1 MKKEPEYIIKGH
13 ILEVLITKDL
23 SGIERVVIGNKVRS
37 RSYHPAPTD
46 CPHHRS
52 VFYDGNDKTKP
63 MEHHCDFLTETCE
76 IEENKIRQ
84 SEWENVLDEVKTKLS
99 KLKTGSHSGADFVWW
114 LVIETALNELKSL
127 RREVEKQ

>member
-37 RSYHPAPTD
+37 HLYHPAPEFTD

-84 SEWENVLDEVKTKLS
+84 SERENFADELIEFVNLCQYNLS
-99 KLKTGSHSGADFVWW
+99 YPELKGC
-114 LVIETALNELKSL
+114 NELREKIESL
-127 RREVEKQ
+127 RRKVEKQ